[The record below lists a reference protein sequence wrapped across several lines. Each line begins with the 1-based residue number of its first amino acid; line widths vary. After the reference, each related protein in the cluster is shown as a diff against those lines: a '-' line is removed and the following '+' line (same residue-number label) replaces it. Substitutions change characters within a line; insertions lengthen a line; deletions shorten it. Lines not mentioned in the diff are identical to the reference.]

1 MLKDLDALLD
11 VVRSQQPGCFPDRR
25 RPESPSDPIAHRGVE
40 GDPDERRVHAL
51 HVRDVG
57 EAHEGPDPGESR
69 RPRRVAGPV
78 GFRPSSLTALT
89 PRPASSTLS
98 PGSISGWRRPA
109 SYSTRPSP
117 GRVAW
122 SE

>member
-40 GDPDERRVHAL
+40 GDPDERRVHTL
-51 HVRDVG
+51 HLRDVG

-69 RPRRVAGPV
+69 RPHRVDGPV
-78 GFRPSSLTALT
+78 AYRSSSLTALRHGPAPT
-89 PRPASSTLS
+89 PPLS
-98 PGSISGWRRPA
+98 GFLRG
-109 SYSTRPSP
+109 
-117 GRVAW
+117 
-122 SE
+122 